1 MFRARIYAQFLTL
14 VFVVAGS
21 YYYAEERQKRK
32 EFEGTVAERKAMEKR
47 DAWIRELEA
56 RDQEERELQARKEAR
71 RKRIADGLAKSA
83 LERSEER
90 LRFGVVAAVKDLL
103 GSR

>member
-14 VFVVAGS
+14 IFIVAGS
-21 YYYAEERQKRK
+21 YYYAEERAKRK
-32 EFEGTVAERKAMEKR
+32 EFEGTLSQRKAMEKR

-56 RDQEERELQARKEAR
+56 RDQEEKELQAKKEAK
-71 RKRIADGLAKSA
+71 RKRIGHGLANST

-90 LRFGVVAAVKDLL
+90 LRYGVLAAVNELL
-103 GSR
+103 GR